1 MSKQL
6 INRLMDEFKDPI
18 GQMGYEL
25 LEVEFVRESGDNFLR
40 FYIYK
45 DEGIDVDDCEK
56 VSLYIDPILDDLD
69 MISSSYYLEVCSPDL
84 SRPLKSDR
92 DLERN
97 LSNLLD
103 IFLYAKRDNKKE
115 FRGYLTSFDDETL
128 TLDVDGKKE
137 IFNRKD
143 VSKIT
148 VAIVF

>member
-1 MSKQL
+1 
-6 INRLMDEFKDPI
+6 MDEFRDPI
-18 GQMGYEL
+18 AQMGYEL
-25 LEVEFVRESGDNFLR
+25 LEIEFVRESGENFLR

-45 DEGIDVDDCEK
+45 DEGINVDDCER
-56 VSLYIDPILDDLD
+56 VSVYIDPILDELD

-84 SRPLKSDR
+84 SRPLKNDR

-115 FRGYLTSFDDETL
+115 FRGYLTAFDDETI
-128 TLDVDGKKE
+128 TLDIDGKEE

>member
-1 MSKQL
+1 
-6 INRLMDEFKDPI
+6 MDEFSNPI
-18 GQMGYEL
+18 AQMGYEL
-25 LEVEFVRESGDNFLR
+25 LEVEFVRESGENFLR

-45 DEGIDVDDCEK
+45 EDGINVDDCER
-56 VSLYIDPILDDLD
+56 VSVYLDPVLDKLD

-115 FRGYLTSFDDETL
+115 FRGVLTDFDDETI
-128 TLDVDGKKE
+128 TLDIDGKEE

-143 VSKIT
+143 LSKIT